1 MTSEFELRPCEPE
14 AVLPAQM
21 SGGARWDADM
31 SGPRALMLAV
41 LEDAVRCIE
50 EGRWERRFRTRRLAA
65 QAQAWVW
72 CDRADW
78 PFSFVN
84 ICEVLGFDVDAM
96 RARLLTRYP
105 APRRRARVRSPIRG
119 RMVSLAVRRSA
130 SARTARCE
138 RHRLTGSAS

>member
-31 SGPRALMLAV
+31 SGPSALMLAV

-50 EGRWERRFRTRRLAA
+50 EGRWQRRLRTRRLAA
-65 QAQAWVW
+65 EAQAWVW

-84 ICEVLGFDVDAM
+84 I
-96 RARLLTRYP
+96 
-105 APRRRARVRSPIRG
+105 
-119 RMVSLAVRRSA
+119 
-130 SARTARCE
+130 
-138 RHRLTGSAS
+138 